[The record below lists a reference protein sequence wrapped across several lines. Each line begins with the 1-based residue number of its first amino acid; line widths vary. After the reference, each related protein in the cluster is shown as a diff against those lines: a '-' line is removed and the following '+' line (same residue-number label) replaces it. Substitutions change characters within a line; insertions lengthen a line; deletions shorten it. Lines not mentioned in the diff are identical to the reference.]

1 MKNFLPP
8 VLRNP
13 TKLEDYLF
21 STFTDDWHYLAALHL
36 NSRQVN
42 EVPFEKLLVDNP
54 MDVAQ
59 GVTRVETKFGTQFFD
74 LFENL
79 VIKHFGEDSVKLM
92 FYTEIK
98 NPNKPLS
105 LYRILMAQLGGGYH
119 FAPKF
124 ATFEMTD
131 KVRAL
136 AAGKY
141 DDEHDELLH
150 SWHHG
155 NFAFSLNFQI
165 NPLRRLVFSV
175 TYQPKKEIDRSVRN
189 KGTLTSLLTHD
200 LNEVLAG
207 TPLNETPQ
215 NKDEKVIFTDYDYAL
230 TTPEFGIFNKVE
242 IKLNGTNRQIKP
254 DVHSVVTYYS
264 KFEINTDRVI
274 TLVDQLVEIYG
285 TDDYGYRELVL
296 HEIELIENGESWT
309 GRNWLIN
316 QHHALQNLD
325 NEAENTIYQ
334 VTLTLQPD
342 DKGLNLY
349 VIGFNTLLEYDA
361 LMKID

>member
-1 MKNFLPP
+1 MPP

-13 TKLEDYLF
+13 TKLEDYIF
-21 STFTDDWHYLAALHL
+21 STFTEEWHYLAALHL
-36 NSRQVN
+36 HSRQVN
-42 EVPFEKLLVDNP
+42 EVPIEKLLMDNP
-54 MDVAQ
+54 MDIAQ

-79 VIKHFGEDSVKLM
+79 VIKHYGNDSVQLM

-98 NPNKPLS
+98 NPNKPLYF
-105 LYRILMAQLGGGYH
+105 YRALMTQLGGGYH

-131 KVRAL
+131 KVSAL
-136 AAGKY
+136 AKGKFE
-141 DDEHDELLH
+141 DEHDELLH
-150 SWHHG
+150 SWHHS
-155 NFAFSLNFQI
+155 NFGFTLNFQLD
-165 NPLRRLVFSV
+165 PLRRLLFAV
-175 TYQPKKEIDRSVRN
+175 TYQPKKEIDHSVRN
-189 KGTLTSLLTHD
+189 KGTLVSLLKQD

-207 TPLNETPQ
+207 IPLNEAPHT
-215 NKDEKVIFTDYDYAL
+215 KDGKVIFTDYDYKLAS
-230 TTPEFGIFNKVE
+230 PEFDIFNKVE
-242 IKLNGTNRQIKP
+242 VKLTGTHRQIRP
-254 DVHSVVTYYS
+254 NVHTVVTYYS
-264 KFEINTDRVI
+264 KYEINTARVI
-274 TLVDQLVEIYG
+274 TLVDKLVDVYG
-285 TDDYGYRELVL
+285 ADDYGYRELVL
-296 HEIELIENGESWT
+296 HEIELIENGEFWT

-325 NEAENTIYQ
+325 EETEHTIYQ

-361 LMKID
+361 LMKTE